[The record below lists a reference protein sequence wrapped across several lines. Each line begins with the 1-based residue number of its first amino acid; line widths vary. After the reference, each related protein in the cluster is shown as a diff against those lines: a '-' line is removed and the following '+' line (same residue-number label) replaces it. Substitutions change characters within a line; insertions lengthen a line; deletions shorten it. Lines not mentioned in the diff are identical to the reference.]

1 MPDDLPR
8 RRLTIRDLKPVEKK
22 ARPPST
28 EPCETDSYEAGTRR
42 SLPPSVPRAHAP
54 SVGRDIKLPGGNV
67 ISQGR
72 PPILTMNPPN
82 GLKAMAGSDW
92 PEFNDVLLKSTIAA
106 VANTDPDALPQ
117 RVAAVS
123 AALAAFKPVNE
134 IEGMIAA
141 QAVALHHAAMEC
153 LRRAMLPGQPSE
165 VASKLRKDAANMAR
179 AMTDMLDAM
188 DRKRGKGPQVVRVE
202 RVVVHEGGRAIVGN
216 VQGGDT
222 APMTK
227 PAGPLA
233 IGREQ
238 SGLTLD
244 DLIGKQ
250 PELVGEGGVCP
261 QIRGRTS

>member
-1 MPDDLPR
+1 MEVALAEGRMTADQKGHVAKR
-8 RRLTIRDLKPVEKK
+8 Q
-22 ARPPST
+22 A
-28 EPCETDSYEAGTRR
+28 A
-42 SLPPSVPRAHAP
+42 AP
-54 SVGRDIKLPGGNV
+54 APNVGNDIKLPGGNV

-153 LRRAMLPGQPSE
+153 LRRAMLPGQPSD

-216 VQGGDT
+216 VQGRD
-222 APMTK
+222 AAAVTK
-227 PAGPLA
+227 PVPPLA
-233 IGREQ
+233 IDQEQ

-250 PELVGEGGVCP
+250 PELVGEGGV
-261 QIRGRTS
+261 

>member
-1 MPDDLPR
+1 MVRAIDESLRVVATPR
-8 RRLTIRDLKPVEKK
+8 
-22 ARPPST
+22 
-28 EPCETDSYEAGTRR
+28 
-42 SLPPSVPRAHAP
+42 LPPPFRPRASDTLAEGKMTADQKGHLPKRQAAAPVP
-54 SVGRDIKLPGGNV
+54 SVGKDIKLPGGNV

-106 VANTDPDALPQ
+106 VAANTDPDALPQ

-222 APMTK
+222 AAVTK
-227 PAGPLA
+227 PVPPL
-233 IGREQ
+233 IGQ
-238 SGLTLD
+238 DAPSFTMD
-244 DLIGKQ
+244 DLISKQ
-250 PELVGEGGVCP
+250 PELVGEGGV
-261 QIRGRTS
+261 

>member
-1 MPDDLPR
+1 MVRAIDESLSRGGDTSVAATIQTEGVGHMAEGKMTADQKGHLPKR
-8 RRLTIRDLKPVEKK
+8 QAAAPV
-22 ARPPST
+22 
-28 EPCETDSYEAGTRR
+28 
-42 SLPPSVPRAHAP
+42 P
-54 SVGRDIKLPGGNV
+54 SVGKDIKLPGGNV

-202 RVVVHEGGRAIVGN
+202 RVVVHEGGRAIVGT
-216 VQGGDT
+216 VQGGET
-222 APMTK
+222 AAETK
-227 PAGPLA
+227 PAPPLA
-233 IGREQ
+233 IGQ
-238 SGLTLD
+238 DAPGFTMD

-250 PELVGEGGVCP
+250 PELVGREGV
-261 QIRGRTS
+261 

>member
-1 MPDDLPR
+1 MAEG
-8 RRLTIRDLKPVEKK
+8 RLTADQK
-22 ARPPST
+22 
-28 EPCETDSYEAGTRR
+28 GH
-42 SLPPSVPRAHAP
+42 LPKRQAAAPAP
-54 SVGRDIKLPGGNV
+54 SVGKDIKLPGGNV

-72 PPILTMNPPN
+72 APILTMNPPN

-92 PEFNDVLLKSTIAA
+92 PEFNDVLLKSTVAA
-106 VANTDPDALPQ
+106 VANTDPDAVPQ

-123 AALAAFKPVNE
+123 ATLAAFRPTNGL
-134 IEGMIAA
+134 EGMIAA
-141 QAVALHHAAMEC
+141 EAVALHHAAMEC
-153 LRRAMLPGQPSE
+153 LRRAMLPGQTFE

-222 APMTK
+222 AAVTK
-227 PAGPLA
+227 PAPPLA
-233 IGREQ
+233 IGQEQ
-238 SGLTLD
+238 PAHVD

-250 PELVGEGGVCP
+250 PELVGREGV
-261 QIRGRTS
+261 

>member
-1 MPDDLPR
+1 
-8 RRLTIRDLKPVEKK
+8 
-22 ARPPST
+22 
-28 EPCETDSYEAGTRR
+28 
-42 SLPPSVPRAHAP
+42 
-54 SVGRDIKLPGGNV
+54 
-67 ISQGR
+67 
-72 PPILTMNPPN
+72 
-82 GLKAMAGSDW
+82 MAGSDW
-92 PEFNDVLLKSTIAA
+92 PEFNDVLLKSTITA

-188 DRKRGKGPQVVRVE
+188 DRKRGRGPQVVRVE

-216 VQGGDT
+216 VQGGNT

-227 PAGPLA
+227 PAPPLA

>member
-1 MPDDLPR
+1 MAKGTGPR
-8 RRLTIRDLKPVEKK
+8 KAAAPV
-22 ARPPST
+22 
-28 EPCETDSYEAGTRR
+28 
-42 SLPPSVPRAHAP
+42 P
-54 SVGRDIKLPGGNV
+54 SVGKDIKLPGGNT
-67 ISQGR
+67 ISR
-72 PPILTMNPPN
+72 DRVPVLTMAPPN
-82 GLKAMAGSDW
+82 GLKTMGGSDW
-92 PEFNDVLLKSTIAA
+92 PEFNDVLLKSTVAT
-106 VANTDPDALPQ
+106 VANNDPDAVAQ
-117 RVAAVS
+117 RVVAVS
-123 AALAAFKPVNE
+123 AALAAFRPTDE

-141 QAVALHHAAMEC
+141 QAVALHGAAMEC
-153 LRRAMLPGQPSE
+153 LRRALLPGQPSE
-165 VASKLRKDAANMAR
+165 VASKLRKDAANLAR